1 MILLKYLV
9 NRGQKIIKHISIRER
24 IIIFFLIFTL
34 TPVLI
39 IGSIS
44 YNCLENVVTEKIVR
58 YSLAELA
65 QTVVNIQLK
74 LAEYETISLQ
84 LFINKDFNTILENYV
99 DTPNGLPNS
108 SIQMSVETYFN
119 DYMTNNKDLFGFMFI
134 GDSDDYHSI
143 VVTKDLQKDFI
154 CLSKNYKSTSACRSI
169 LKANGG
175 IVWSTTIKIN
185 RSNFIILGRAVKRLS
200 NGKPLGI
207 LALIIDEG
215 KIDQLVNLTTY
226 NELNNSLDNIGN
238 YALIINGNGEI
249 VSSPFKEDIRKKVS
263 QIMGNNIPLRSF
275 IGDSL
280 TEHKSYI
287 DHGSFITNV
296 NGKQSLVTYKAIGS
310 KNGIGGKSGWYLVN
324 LAPASVLYEERQVV
338 TVTTLILCLVFGALA
353 IWFSFYV
360 ANIIF
365 HDQRPKPEQ

>member
-1 MILLKYLV
+1 MMPLKYLV
-9 NRGQKIIKHISIRER
+9 NCSQKIFKHISIRER
-24 IIIFFLIFTL
+24 FIVFFLILTL

-44 YNCLENVVTEKIVR
+44 NNSLNNVVTEKIVR

-84 LFINKDFNTILENYV
+84 LFINKDFNAALENYV
-99 DTPNGLPNS
+99 DKQNS
-108 SIQMSVETYFN
+108 LNVTDRKSVEAYFN
-119 DYMTNNKDLFGFMFI
+119 DFMTNNKDLFGFMFI
-134 GDSDDYHSI
+134 GDCDDCHPI

-154 CLSKNYKSTSACRSI
+154 RLSKNFNGTSACRNI
-169 LKANGG
+169 LNADGG
-175 IVWSTTIKIN
+175 IVWSSTIKVN
-185 RSNFIILGRAVKRLS
+185 QSNFFILGRAIKRLS
-200 NGKPLGI
+200 NGKPLGM
-207 LALIIDEG
+207 LALLIDED

-226 NELNNSLDNIGN
+226 NELNNSLDNIEN
-238 YALIINGNGEI
+238 YALMINGNGEI

-263 QIMGNNIPLRSF
+263 QLIENTIPLRPF

-280 TEHKSYI
+280 VDQKKYI
-287 DHGSFITNV
+287 DHGSFITKAN
-296 NGKQSLVTYKAIGS
+296 NKQSLVTYKAIGS

-324 LAPASVLYEERQVV
+324 LAPTSFIYEEQQVV
-338 TVTTLILCLVFGALA
+338 TVTTLILCIIFGTLA
-353 IWFSFYV
+353 IWFSFYA

-365 HDQRPKPEQ
+365 HDQRPKPE